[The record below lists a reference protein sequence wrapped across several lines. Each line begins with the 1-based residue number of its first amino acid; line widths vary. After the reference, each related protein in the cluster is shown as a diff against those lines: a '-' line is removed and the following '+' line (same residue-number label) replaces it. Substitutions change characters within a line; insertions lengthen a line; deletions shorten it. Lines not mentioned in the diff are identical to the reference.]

1 MSCPLLF
8 ADTIALFLLAASRNA
23 WGILARMSL
32 VGLRTISD
40 GALARATLMWAR
52 AGLDDA
58 AGRVAEQVTL
68 SKLAADLGIVFSAL
82 RKISGAVE
90 G

>member
-8 ADTIALFLLAASRNA
+8 ADTIALFLRAASRNA
-23 WGILARMSL
+23 WGILARMNL
-32 VGLRTISD
+32 VCLRTISD

-58 AGRVAEQVTL
+58 AGRVAEQATL
-68 SKLAADLGIVFSAL
+68 PKLAADLCIAFSCLSTIA
-82 RKISGAVE
+82 GAV
-90 G
+90 GG